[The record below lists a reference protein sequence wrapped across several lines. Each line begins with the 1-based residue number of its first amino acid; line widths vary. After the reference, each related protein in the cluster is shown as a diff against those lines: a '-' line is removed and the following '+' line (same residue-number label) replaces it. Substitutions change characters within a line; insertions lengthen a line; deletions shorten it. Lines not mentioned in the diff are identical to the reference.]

1 MNKKGLFFSIF
12 IILISIVVLFFSLQ
26 SRNPKFQE
34 NLIPTSFKNSFFYRM
49 YSWNKHYGDAERYY
63 DYEELSELT
72 KNSLP
77 LFQSKDTPTS
87 NTSPEDKN
95 NSSTLNESHDPI
107 ASPWAQ
113 IFASLTGST
122 GSLGISG
129 KAKNASFVLQ
139 GTNKG
144 NSFQQG
150 SGPSFSID
158 LQSTQG
164 TKKISITSPA
174 FATNKVLQSLTIGID
189 PYSMYMTLNG
199 RIQLDLP
206 GDIVG
211 TVYNTTNGSSS
222 SATLQDGY
230 FSVSVPLSNGSNQ
243 ITASGKWMT
252 IELQFPGI
260 SVTIS

>member
-1 MNKKGLFFSIF
+1 MNKKGLFFAVF
-12 IILISIVVLFFSLQ
+12 IILVSLAVLIYSLQ
-26 SRNPKFQE
+26 SNNHKIQE
-34 NLIPTSFKNSFFYRM
+34 NFTSASFKNSFFYRM
-49 YSWNKHYGDAERYY
+49 YSWNKHYSDAERYY
-63 DYEELSELT
+63 DYEELSELA
-72 KNSLP
+72 KDSNP
-77 LFQSKDTPTS
+77 LFQRKDQSNPDTP
-87 NTSPEDKN
+87 PEEKNSN
-95 NSSTLNESHDPI
+95 NSLQKHQDPI
-107 ASPWAQ
+107 VRPWAQ

-122 GSLGISG
+122 GSIGVSG
-129 KAKNASFVLQ
+129 KARNASFVLQ
-139 GTNKG
+139 GINKG
-144 NSFQQG
+144 TSFQQG

-158 LQSTQG
+158 LLSSQG

-260 SVTIS
+260 SVNIS

>member
-1 MNKKGLFFSIF
+1 M
-12 IILISIVVLFFSLQ
+12 
-26 SRNPKFQE
+26 
-34 NLIPTSFKNSFFYRM
+34 
-49 YSWNKHYGDAERYY
+49 
-63 DYEELSELT
+63 
-72 KNSLP
+72 
-77 LFQSKDTPTS
+77 
-87 NTSPEDKN
+87 
-95 NSSTLNESHDPI
+95 
-107 ASPWAQ
+107 
-113 IFASLTGST
+113 
-122 GSLGISG
+122 
-129 KAKNASFVLQ
+129 Q

-150 SGPSFSID
+150 SGPSFSIN
-158 LQSTQG
+158 LQSSQG